1 VGVAHHVALETR
13 VIAKMGRAIHAI
25 RLHRKIEM
33 DREIIVAVVVGNQCC
48 ASLLSLGDD
57 AVLLVYLNG
66 GIAQCRFFPLCDSI
80 VVTDDTCTW
89 AQGNLVRFVLPP
101 LMLFVYESHHQLSSG
116 RFHPRNLLLR
126 D

>member
-1 VGVAHHVALETR
+1 MVLHSLVVGYATR
-13 VIAKMGRAIHAI
+13 CHDDRQCSFEAEV
-25 RLHRKIEM
+25 M